1 MPTRDFSVPFER
13 RRAGECVGEAQA
25 RLTVDQTV
33 SAEPVPV
40 AKVC

>member
-1 MPTRDFSVPFER
+1 MPVRDFSVPFEG
-13 RRAGECVGEAQA
+13 RRAGECIGEVQA

-33 SAEPVPV
+33 SVEPVPV